1 MECVSSKLKQKKVLN
16 PNQGMVFK
24 FSKEISSFS
33 VKLVEERI
41 AKIPFD
47 DIIRTELKSQILK
60 QKIKK
65 ALIQKKYK

>member
-1 MECVSSKLKQKKVLN
+1 
-16 PNQGMVFK
+16 MVFK